1 MNYESEDP
9 AGPRRPPA
17 GSSRLAGAGSA
28 GPVGE
33 PGARGVGGAGVVG
46 APGGVVAALA
56 AVATGVLLYLGSGL
70 HTIPAL
76 TWLAPIPVFLVAPR
90 LRAWAAGL
98 TAFVGWL
105 LGLANLSRYL
115 LEDLELPVVALA
127 FLLALAAV
135 FAGTVLFFRGLVVR
149 GHRVMAAFAAPALW
163 AALDYLIATLSPHGA
178 FTSLAY
184 TQVEVAPINQIVS
197 LTGPW
202 GLSFLLLFPAAVIAA
217 RKLLLIGVLAI
228 VAASTCVY
236 GVVRLH
242 GTPQSE
248 PVKIAVLSAQ
258 GADNAGWPN
267 AAGPQIIERY
277 RPLIADAAGA
287 GAKIVLLPEKIVD
300 VRTTDLPRLSQQFQ
314 SLAMSNKIE
323 LVVGLTV
330 LGDGDHNRALMFHPD
345 GAAPTSYDKH
355 HLIPGM
361 EPYTPG
367 DRLATYDGWGLM
379 ICKDLDFPA
388 LARQYGKLD
397 TSLLLVP
404 ALDFVDDG
412 WLHSRMALLRGIENG
427 IPIARD
433 GSQGRLTLTDAN
445 GRIIAETIAPPNGP
459 AVLIGELRPG
469 IDHTVYTAWGDWFA
483 WLCGLVAL
491 AGLLLLRSRGGR
503 ENIRHGQLRG
513 LPVADLPAR
522 DVAGDEAGDHD
533 RPGPAGVAGG
543 REAPARGDGV
553 HRAER
558 GRRGDRAGQPGGV
571 RPMAAGAPDA
581 PRQHRT

>member
-1 MNYESEDP
+1 MNYV
-9 AGPRRPPA
+9 
-17 GSSRLAGAGSA
+17 SRWVA
-28 GPVGE
+28 VT
-33 PGARGVGGAGVVG
+33 
-46 APGGVVAALA
+46 AAL
-56 AVATGVLLYLGSGL
+56 ATGVLLYFGSGL
-70 HTIPAL
+70 HAVPGLI
-76 TWLAPIPVFLVAPR
+76 WLAPVPVFLVAGR
-90 LRAWAAGL
+90 VRAWAAGVA
-98 TAFVGWL
+98 AFGGWV
-105 LGLANLSRYL
+105 LGLSNLVGYL
-115 LEDLELPVVALA
+115 LSDLGLPVVALV
-127 FLLALAAV
+127 FLVALGGV

-149 GHRVMAAFAAPALW
+149 GHPVVAAFAAPALW
-163 AALDYLIATLSPHGA
+163 AALDYAIASVSPHGA

-184 TQVEVAPINQIVS
+184 TQVEVAPVNQIVS

-202 GLSFLLLFPAAVIAA
+202 GLSFLLLFPAAVIAS
-217 RKLLLIGVLAI
+217 RKLVLVGVLAI

-267 AAGPQIIERY
+267 AAGPQIVDRY
-277 RPLIADAAGA
+277 RPLITDAARA

-300 VRTTDLPRLSQQFQ
+300 VRTADLPKLSQQFQ
-314 SLAMSNKIE
+314 TLAASNNIE
-323 LVVGLTV
+323 LVVGFTV

-355 HLIPGM
+355 HLIPGI

-367 DRLATYDGWGLM
+367 DRLATYDTWGLM

-388 LARQYGKLD
+388 LARQYGELD

-427 IPIARD
+427 IPIARA
-433 GSQGRLTLTDAN
+433 GSQGRLTLSDAN
-445 GRIIAETIAPPNGP
+445 GRIVAETTAPANAP
-459 AVLIGELRPG
+459 ALLVGDLRPG
-469 IDHTVYTAWGDWFA
+469 RDHTLYTAWGDWFA

-513 LPVADLPAR
+513 LPAADLPAG

-533 RPGPAGVAGG
+533 RPGPAGVTGG
-543 REAPARGDGV
+543 REAPAGGDGI

-558 GRRGDRAGQPGGV
+558 GRRSDRAGQPGGV
-571 RPMAAGAPDA
+571 RPLAAGAPDA

>member
-1 MNYESEDP
+1 MNYV
-9 AGPRRPPA
+9 
-17 GSSRLAGAGSA
+17 SRWVA
-28 GPVGE
+28 
-33 PGARGVGGAGVVG
+33 
-46 APGGVVAALA
+46 VAAAL
-56 AVATGVLLYLGSGL
+56 ATGVLLYFGSGL

-76 TWLAPIPVFLVAPR
+76 TWLAPIPVFVVAPR
-90 LRAWAAGL
+90 LGPGAAWL
-98 TAFVGWL
+98 TAFMGWL
-105 LGLANLSRYL
+105 LGLSNLARYL
-115 LEDLELPVVALA
+115 LGDLELPLIVLV
-127 FLLALAAV
+127 FLVGLAAV
-135 FAGTVLFFRGLVVR
+135 FGLTVLFFRGLVVR
-149 GHRVMAAFAAPALW
+149 GHPVAAAFAAPALW

-184 TQVEVAPINQIVS
+184 TQAEVAPINQIVS

-202 GLSFLLLFPAAVIAA
+202 GLSFLLLLPAAVIAA
-217 RKLLLIGVLAI
+217 RKLLPIGVLVI
-228 VAASTCVY
+228 VAASTCLY

-242 GTPQSE
+242 GTPESAA
-248 PVKIAVLSAQ
+248 VRIAVLSAQ
-258 GADNAGWPN
+258 GADDAGWPN
-267 AAGPQIIERY
+267 AAGPAIIERY
-277 RPLIADAAGA
+277 RPMITEAARA

-314 SLAMSNKIE
+314 TFAASNKIE

-355 HLIPGM
+355 HLIPGI

-367 DRLATYDGWGLM
+367 GQLATYNTSGLM

-388 LARQYGKLD
+388 LARQYGELD

-412 WLHSRMALLRGIENG
+412 RLHSRMALLRGIENG

-433 GSQGRLTLTDAN
+433 GSLGRLTLTDAN
-445 GRIIAETIAPPNGP
+445 GRIVGEIIAPANAP

-469 IDHTVYTAWGDWFA
+469 IDHTLYTAWGDWFA
-483 WLCGLVAL
+483 WLCGLIAL
-491 AGLLLLRSRGGR
+491 VGMVLLRSRGGR
-503 ENIRHGQLRG
+503 ESIRHGQLRG
-513 LPVADLPAR
+513 LPVADLPAG

-543 REAPARGDGV
+543 REAPAGGDGV

-558 GRRGDRAGQPGGV
+558 GRRRDRAGQPGGV
-571 RPMAAGAPDA
+571 RPLAAGAPDA

>member
-1 MNYESEDP
+1 MNYV
-9 AGPRRPPA
+9 
-17 GSSRLAGAGSA
+17 SRWVA
-28 GPVGE
+28 
-33 PGARGVGGAGVVG
+33 
-46 APGGVVAALA
+46 VAAAL
-56 AVATGVLLYLGSGL
+56 ATGVLLYFGSGL

-76 TWLAPIPVFLVAPR
+76 TWLAPIPVFLVAVR
-90 LRAWAAGL
+90 LRARVAAL
-98 TAFVGWL
+98 AAFVGWL
-105 LGLANLSRYL
+105 LGLGNLARYL
-115 LEDLELPVVALA
+115 LGDLELPVVVLGFLVALA
-127 FLLALAAV
+127 GV
-135 FAGTVLFFRGLVVR
+135 FAGTVLFFRALVVR
-149 GHRVMAAFAAPALW
+149 GHPVMAAFATPALW
-163 AALDYLIATLSPHGA
+163 AALDYGIASVSPHGA

-184 TQVEVAPINQIVS
+184 TQVEVAPVNQIVS

-217 RKLLLIGVLAI
+217 RKLALIGVLTV
-228 VAASTCVY
+228 VAASTCLY
-236 GVVRLH
+236 GVVRLQ
-242 GTPQSE
+242 GTPQSA

-267 AAGPQIIERY
+267 AAGPQIIDRY
-277 RPLIADAAGA
+277 RPMIADAARA

-300 VRTTDLPRLSQQFQ
+300 VRATDLPQISQQFQ
-314 SLAMSNKIE
+314 TLAMSNKIE
-323 LVVGLTV
+323 LVVGFTV

-355 HLIPGM
+355 HLIPGI

-367 DRLATYDGWGLM
+367 DRLATYNTWGLM

-388 LARQYGKLD
+388 LARQYGELD

-445 GRIIAETIAPPNGP
+445 GRIVAETIAPANGQ

-469 IDHTVYTAWGDWFA
+469 IDHTLYTAWGDWFA

-491 AGLLLLRSRGGR
+491 AGMLLLRSRGGR

-513 LPVADLPAR
+513 LPVADLPAGN
-522 DVAGDEAGDHD
+522 VAGDDAGDHD

-543 REAPARGDGV
+543 REAHAGGDGV

-558 GRRGDRAGQPGGV
+558 GRRIDRPGQPGGV
-571 RPMAAGAPDA
+571 RPLAAGAPDA

>member
-1 MNYESEDP
+1 MNYV
-9 AGPRRPPA
+9 
-17 GSSRLAGAGSA
+17 SRWVA
-28 GPVGE
+28 
-33 PGARGVGGAGVVG
+33 
-46 APGGVVAALA
+46 VAAAL
-56 AVATGVLLYLGSGL
+56 ATGVLLYFGSGL
-70 HTIPAL
+70 HTVPAL
-76 TWLAPIPVFLVAPR
+76 TWLAPVPVFLVAPR
-90 LRAWAAGL
+90 LRPGAAWL
-98 TAFVGWL
+98 TAFAAWL
-105 LGLANLSRYL
+105 LGLSNLARYL
-115 LEDLELPVVALA
+115 LGDLELPVVVLG
-127 FLLALAAV
+127 FLLGLAAV
-135 FAGTVLFFRGLVVR
+135 FALTVLFFRGLVVR
-149 GHRVMAAFAAPALW
+149 GHPVVAAFAAPALW
-163 AALDYLIATLSPHGA
+163 AGLDYLIASVSPHGA

-184 TQVEVAPINQIVS
+184 TQVEVAPVNQIVS

-202 GLSFLLLFPAAVIAA
+202 GLSFLLLLPATVIAA

-258 GADNAGWPN
+258 GADDAGWPD
-267 AAGPQIIERY
+267 AAGPAVIERY
-277 RPLIADAAGA
+277 RPMIGAAARAD
-287 GAKIVLLPEKIVD
+287 AKIVLLPEKIVD
-300 VRTTDLPRLSQQFQ
+300 VRTTDLPQLSQQFQ
-314 SLAMSNKIE
+314 TIAASNKIE

-355 HLIPGM
+355 HLIPGI

-367 DRLATYDGWGLM
+367 DRLATYNTWGLM

-388 LARQYGKLD
+388 LARRYGELD

-427 IPIARD
+427 TPIARD

-445 GRIIAETIAPPNGP
+445 GRIVAETTAPAIGP

-469 IDHTVYTAWGDWFA
+469 IDHTLYTAWGDWFA
-483 WLCGLVAL
+483 WLCGLLAL
-491 AGLLLLRSRGGR
+491 VGMVLLRSPGGR
-503 ENIRHGQLRG
+503 ESIRHGQLRG
-513 LPVADLPAR
+513 LPVADLPAG
-522 DVAGDEAGDHD
+522 DVARDEAGDHD

-543 REAPARGDGV
+543 REAPAGGDGV

-558 GRRGDRAGQPGGV
+558 GRRRDRAGQPGGV
-571 RPMAAGAPDA
+571 RPLAPGTADA